1 MGSILFISLRTKK
14 RIAAWRPQALNK
26 LRVSSILFIV
36 TSDVSKDYLTSSA
49 VSFDAFKVSIR
60 VTSSKRLTFDSCNN
74 YKILSSSSL
83 IVAFAL
89 EIF

>member
-1 MGSILFISLRTKK
+1 MSLRTKK

-36 TSDVSKDYLTSSA
+36 ISDDSSYYLTSSA
-49 VSFDAFKVSIR
+49 VSFDAFRVSIR

-74 YKILSSSSL
+74 LKILSSSSL
-83 IVAFAL
+83 ISVFAL